1 MQISDIRINLL
12 QNAGRLKALVS
23 VTFENAFVVHGIKV
37 IQGDKELFIA
47 MPSKRCEN
55 GGFRDVAH
63 PINADLRAYIQ
74 KMILDKYEQMICE
87 RPLRSR

>member
-47 MPSKRCEN
+47 MPSKRCED

-63 PINADLRAYIQ
+63 PIDSDLRSYMQ
-74 KMILDKYEQMICE
+74 KMILDKYDRMIGE
-87 RPLRSR
+87 KPPRSR